1 MDRENNLE
9 RLSIFNKKIKM
20 KNLENVIKTIIREE
34 LQNYLICE
42 MAYSLKEY
50 KEKSDNLIPQIV
62 ENWCLIRYSSLS
74 GEYLNLKP
82 HWKSELKS
90 HLNNIRQM
98 KLKTNNSSSTKQN
111 ALFNLWSKRDLDKD
125 ENTIYSHIYFKFE
138 EEGIPTE
145 GEIFAQVISDFKN
158 ETVNIVNVLTSNS
171 PQKIVEYVEN
181 I

>member
-1 MDRENNLE
+1 MHKD
-9 RLSIFNKKIKM
+9 
-20 KNLENVIKTIIREE
+20 
-34 LQNYLICE
+34 
-42 MAYSLKEY
+42 
-50 KEKSDNLIPQIV
+50 KSDNLIPQIV

-98 KLKTNNSSSTKQN
+98 KLKTNNSSLTKQN

-158 ETVNIVNVLTSNS
+158 DTKKIIYALTSES
-171 PQKIVEYVEN
+171 GETIKYYVNN